1 MLSAAQIKHLTSL
14 QLKKYRQKYAEFV
27 IEGGKILA
35 EALQE
40 GVEVK
45 AVIATPEQL
54 DKCRLLAGNI
64 PVLEADEK
72 QMKNISSMSEPPGIL
87 AWCSMRKAS
96 EMQQPDGWQLA
107 LDGIRDP
114 GNLGTIIRT
123 ADWFGVRNILL
134 SEDCADIYN
143 PKTLQSSMGSMF
155 RCSIIQG
162 TLTDLLRTANKP
174 VFAAAAD
181 GDSMDQLRTASGVLV
196 IGSESHGISEEVKR
210 VCDHSVAIPGDGR
223 TESLNAAVAAG
234 ILLYGMVN

>member
-1 MLSAAQIKHLTSL
+1 
-14 QLKKYRQKYAEFV
+14 
-27 IEGGKILA
+27 
-35 EALQE
+35 
-40 GVEVK
+40 
-45 AVIATPEQL
+45 
-54 DKCRLLAGNI
+54 
-64 PVLEADEK
+64 
-72 QMKNISSMSEPPGIL
+72 MSEPPGIL

-107 LDGIRDP
+107 LDGIRP

-162 TLTDLLRTANKP
+162 TLTDLLRKANKP

-196 IGSESHGISEEVKR
+196 LAVNHMESVKR
-210 VCDHSVAIPGDGR
+210 SSVFAIIRLPFPAMA
-223 TESLNAAVAAG
+223 EQSL
-234 ILLYGMVN
+234 